1 MLGHIFNLLFL
12 NPHIIIILII
22 GIQHILIN
30 IANQPD
36 IKIHLN
42 IPFRQSL
49 KCGFTQVHVAVV
61 HHWHISGHVHFL
73 FLKLALVGHVYHVWD
88 SVLDE
93 DFLLVVA
100 DHVAFGNFGADLFLE
115 HGSEFR
121 HWYLVLGD
129 EILQQCSNFIDVD
142 VLKIVFGQSSI
153 RQLDLLD
160 F

>member
-1 MLGHIFNLLFL
+1 MLGHILNLLFL

-49 KCGFTQVHVAVV
+49 KCGLTQINVAVV
-61 HHWHISGHVHFL
+61 HNRHVAGHVHFL
-73 FLKLALVGHVYHVWD
+73 FLKLALVGHVDHVGD

-93 DFLLVVA
+93 DFFLVVA
-100 DHVAFGNFGADLFLE
+100 DHVAFGDFGADLFLE

-121 HWYLVLGD
+121 HWYLVLGY
-129 EILQQCSNFIDVD
+129 EIFQQCSDLINVN
-142 VLKIVFGQSSI
+142 VLKIVFGQSTI
-153 RQLDLLD
+153 W
-160 F
+160 